1 MLLLL
6 SQFDLD
12 MSNDHDE
19 SKNPKDREKY
29 GKRVIFNEEIWTTAA
44 CYNIMQATLHMRWF
58 MDEYEWFISTE
69 NSPHTMK
76 CRRMKKAENAIG
88 PSHLFSTYWD
98 VLTGKRDLNNHYF
111 YTIKINQLN

>member
-1 MLLLL
+1 
-6 SQFDLD
+6 
-12 MSNDHDE
+12 
-19 SKNPKDREKY
+19 
-29 GKRVIFNEEIWTTAA
+29 
-44 CYNIMQATLHMRWF
+44 

-98 VLTGKRDLNNHYF
+98 VL
-111 YTIKINQLN
+111 